1 MYVKRHR
8 VYILSPKCLMQ
19 APLFLVIL
27 SKCPGIR
34 CQFWRLASFKE
45 IQKYSTF
52 LLYLLIHNFIS
63 PVHHIYKPFLNIYY
77 PIIKV
82 YRSGQFECNCITD
95 LSLNIQPTI
104 SLQPLTQYLYCVD
117 RPAHM
122 LSMIN
127 GFIVH
132 IHGHVSRRP
141 WYYMYIF
148 YIVFYS
154 LRLNNVVLQN
164 SHKLIQIIMNIEN
177 CWSWYN

>member
-1 MYVKRHR
+1 MSMYVKRHR
-8 VYILSPKCLMQ
+8 VYILSPKCLMH

-34 CQFWRLASFKE
+34 SQFWRLASFKE

-52 LLYLLIHNFIS
+52 LIYLLIHNFIS
-63 PVHHIYKPFLNIYY
+63 PLHHIYKPFLNIYY

-104 SLQPLTQYLYCVD
+104 SLQPLTLYRYGVD

-122 LSMIN
+122 LSMID

-132 IHGHVSRRP
+132 IHGHVSRRSW
-141 WYYMYIF
+141 WY
-148 YIVFYS
+148 VPTQS
-154 LRLNNVVLQN
+154 CELLP
-164 SHKLIQIIMNIEN
+164 
-177 CWSWYN
+177 

>member
-1 MYVKRHR
+1 MVRECKRSCKQTYR

-27 SKCPGIR
+27 SKCPGI
-34 CQFWRLASFKE
+34 SFKE

-104 SLQPLTQYLYCVD
+104 SLQPLTQYLYGVD

-141 WYYMYIF
+141 WLYQILL
-148 YIVFYS
+148 VS
-154 LRLNNVVLQN
+154 RVVRFSFFN
-164 SHKLIQIIMNIEN
+164 LISYGNLFSSCMHFVNRR
-177 CWSWYN
+177 